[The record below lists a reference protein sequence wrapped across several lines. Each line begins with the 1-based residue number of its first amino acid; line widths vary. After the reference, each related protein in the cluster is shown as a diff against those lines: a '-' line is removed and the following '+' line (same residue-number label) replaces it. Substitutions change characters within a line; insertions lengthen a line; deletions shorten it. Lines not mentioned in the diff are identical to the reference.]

1 MRLNRLRFFMAGLAA
16 VCLLATLASTAA
28 AQATDTDTDGMPD
41 AWETFFGL
49 NPNSAADATG
59 DPDGDGLTNLQEF
72 QAGRHP
78 VGRFARFFAEGSTG
92 YFETSLAVLNLST
105 TDTAHV
111 SIALLNELGEVD
123 THQITLAPRARQS
136 VSLNTVLGTSAA
148 VSIIVEADVAIAADR
163 AMTWGPSGVGLSLD
177 SGAPAPATTWYF
189 ARAPRGRS
197 SSTTCSRIRA
207 PRRPT

>member
-1 MRLNRLRFFMAGLAA
+1 VRLNRLRFFTAGLAA
-16 VCLLATLASTAA
+16 VCLLAVLASSAA

-49 NPNSAADATG
+49 NPTSAADATG

-105 TDTAHV
+105 TDTSNHWSEEARHVKGACRTPWLLIDDRV
-111 SIALLNELGEVD
+111 SIGGS
-123 THQITLAPRARQS
+123 R
-136 VSLNTVLGTSAA
+136 VLIA
-148 VSIIVEADVAIAADR
+148 VANDV
-163 AMTWGPSGVGLSLD
+163 TGLSQNGTEAVGCGEDPGRRLYSSHHD
-177 SGAPAPATTWYF
+177 SPIESVVI
-189 ARAPRGRS
+189 GRLG
-197 SSTTCSRIRA
+197 
-207 PRRPT
+207 